1 MIRPPRFNLADAER
15 AADAWGCNCGPGAL
29 AAIMGL
35 TLDDVRPHIGDFER
49 RGYVNPTMM
58 FDALNSVGAI
68 WKPILASRSPAH
80 LDFPLYG
87 LARIQWEG
95 PWMRPGV
102 PIGARY
108 ARTHWVGAAHSGGEI
123 GIFDINCINN
133 GSGWV
138 ALREWCDVVV
148 PFILREAVPR
158 ADGKWHIT
166 HAIEVD
172 PPRGAR
178 AGDHGRGRIRRVAH
192 RATQTAERDQRC
204 SAVARARRMAWLCGT
219 RTKAARG
226 GATKAAKPHRS
237 RHSGIHRR
245 AARLHHR
252 RCPAAAALRR
262 STGHRFR
269 RRDPARRTRDGDA
282 RA

>member
-35 TLDDVRPHIGDFER
+35 TLEDVRSHIGDFEH

-108 ARTHWVGAAHSGGEI
+108 ARTHWIGAAHSGGEI

-172 PPRGAR
+172 PPRSAQVSPASAQDDSIASPGPAS
-178 AGDHGRGRIRRVAH
+178 
-192 RATQTAERDQRC
+192 
-204 SAVARARRMAWLCGT
+204 SAVNPRSARN
-219 RTKAARG
+219 
-226 GATKAAKPHRS
+226 PQV
-237 RHSGIHRR
+237 
-245 AARLHHR
+245 
-252 RCPAAAALRR
+252 PA
-262 STGHRFR
+262 
-269 RRDPARRTRDGDA
+269 
-282 RA
+282 